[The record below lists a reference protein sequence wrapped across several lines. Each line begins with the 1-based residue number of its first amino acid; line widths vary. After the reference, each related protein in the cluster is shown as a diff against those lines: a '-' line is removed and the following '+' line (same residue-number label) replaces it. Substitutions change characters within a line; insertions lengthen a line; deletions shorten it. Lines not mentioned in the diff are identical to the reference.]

1 MNAVSSF
8 EIVIISKI
16 IYNFVEIKTTKY
28 YGYNQHFNF

>member
-16 IYNFVEIKTTKY
+16 IYNFVAIKTTKY
-28 YGYNQHFNF
+28 YGCNQHFNI